1 MEYLKKDKMLN
12 KLIELFS
19 KYNISGR
26 YFELDFVS
34 NDNIFKKMNN
44 QCDDS
49 IEINPLIRL
58 NGIIHKSLIDENP
71 ALKKIESECD
81 LKEPWL

>member
-1 MEYLKKDKMLN
+1 
-12 KLIELFS
+12 
-19 KYNISGR
+19 
-26 YFELDFVS
+26 
-34 NDNIFKKMNN
+34 MNN